1 MNAFDHTMPEFWIQ
15 NAIEKI
21 QENDFNSAR
30 PLAKMGYNLEKSNIE
45 YGFIYMI
52 TLLDQNYSL
61 SLFQMKNNLE
71 SLDKVIEELEILKNN
86 NSMNQKQL
94 DKFRE
99 LKLERYEF
107 YFFVSDCEMRLNNG
121 F

>member
-1 MNAFDHTMPEFWIQ
+1 MYTFDHTMPEFWIQ

-30 PLAKMGYNLEKSNIE
+30 PLAKMGYDLEKSNIE
-45 YGFIYMI
+45 YGFIYMM

-71 SLDKVIEELEILKNN
+71 SLDKVIAELETFKIKNL
-86 NSMNQKQL
+86 MNQKQL

-99 LKLERYEF
+99 LKMERYEF
-107 YFFVSDCEMRLNNG
+107 FVFVSDCEMRLSNG